1 MFKKR
6 LFAYI
11 IDLLILNVILS
22 FVGIFFETT
31 SNMTNL
37 SNELIELSNNFIN
50 GTVDSIT
57 YINRYS
63 IINYSIE
70 KEVFLSN
77 LVNVIISIC
86 YFVIIPLYNNG
97 ASIGKKIMKIK
108 IIGNDTDASANSLI
122 IRYLLMDGIGVS
134 IISLCL
140 LFVLKD
146 MNYMISVSILS
157 FLQFIVVI
165 SSIFM
170 VLYRRDFKSLP
181 DLIAGTKVIEV
192 EK

>member
-11 IDLLILNVILS
+11 IDLLIINVILS

-77 LVNVIISIC
+77 LVNVTISIC